1 MKETAQLVCYITTII
16 RNAHFLEIK
25 LDLYIRGHFILRKE
39 VLLAILIRGRHSQ
52 CSLGRD
58 TSSN

>member
-1 MKETAQLVCYITTII
+1 MKETAQLVCYITTI
-16 RNAHFLEIK
+16 RNAHFLELK

-39 VLLAILIRGRHSQ
+39 VLLAILIRRRHSQ